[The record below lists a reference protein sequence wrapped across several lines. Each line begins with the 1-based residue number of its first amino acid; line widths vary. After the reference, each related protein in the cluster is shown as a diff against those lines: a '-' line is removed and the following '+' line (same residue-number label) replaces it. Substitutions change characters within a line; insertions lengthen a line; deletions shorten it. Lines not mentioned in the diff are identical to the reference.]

1 VAVPYATEAAVFAK
15 VNPNILICGPG
26 DTDVAHTADEF
37 VETIQLDQAVQ
48 LYLHLAK
55 TLSQG

>member
-1 VAVPYATEAAVFAK
+1 MAVPYATEAAVYAK

-37 VETIQLDQAVQ
+37 VETSQLEHAVK
-48 LYLHLAK
+48 LYLHLARS
-55 TLSQG
+55 LAQG